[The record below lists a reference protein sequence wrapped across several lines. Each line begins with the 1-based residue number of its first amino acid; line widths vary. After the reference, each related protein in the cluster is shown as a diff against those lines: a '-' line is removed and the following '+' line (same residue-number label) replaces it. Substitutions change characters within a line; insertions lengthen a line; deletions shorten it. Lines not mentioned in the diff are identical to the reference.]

1 MKILYITTIGGTM
14 NFFKTFI
21 KELVDEGH
29 TVDMACN
36 DSVSK
41 PADMYTEIGCRV
53 YSIST
58 SRSPYSKGNLIA
70 IKQIRKLVE
79 ENGYD
84 IVHCHTPIAAMCTR
98 LACRK
103 LRKKGIK
110 VIYTAHGFHFYKG
123 APVKNWLLYYPIE
136 KICAHWTDTLIN
148 INLEDYTFSK
158 EKMKAKRVEY
168 VPGVGVD
175 TSRFDTIS
183 ASREEKR
190 DELQIPQDATVVM
203 SVGELNTNKNH
214 EAIIRAVAKI
224 PGIYYMIAG
233 KGLLKDYLQNL
244 IDELGIS
251 DRVKLVGFRR
261 DIGELLN
268 CADIFAFPSYREGLP
283 VSVME
288 AMYLGLPVVAS
299 DIRGVRDLI
308 EDGKNGFLCNPSD
321 ANSFSEKLKLL
332 SENKGLC
339 VDMGIVN
346 KEKADDFN
354 MKKVNTML
362 WKIYGLDQE
371 KNLINL

>member
-14 NFFKTFI
+14 NFFKNFI
-21 KELVDEGH
+21 RELVEQGH
-29 TVDMACN
+29 TVDLACN

-41 PADMYTEIGCRV
+41 PADMYIEIGCRI

-58 SRSPYSKGNLIA
+58 SRSPYSKGNIIA
-70 IKQIRKLVE
+70 IKQIKKLVE
-79 ENGYD
+79 KNGYD
-84 IVHCHTPIAAMCTR
+84 IVHCHTPLAAMCTR
-98 LACRK
+98 IACRK
-103 LRKKGIK
+103 MRKKGLK

-123 APVKNWLLYYPIE
+123 APLKNWLLYYPIE

-148 INLEDYTFSK
+148 INLEDYAFSK
-158 EKMKAKRVEY
+158 KKMKAKRVEY

-175 TSRFDTIS
+175 TSRFDNVSTG
-183 ASREEKR
+183 REAKR
-190 DELQIPQDATVVM
+190 KELEIPEDATIVI
-203 SVGELNTNKNH
+203 SIGELNANKNH

-283 VSVME
+283 VSAME
-288 AMYLGLPVVAS
+288 AMYMGLPVVAS

-308 EDGKNGFLCNPSD
+308 ENGKNGYLCNPFDS
-321 ANSFSEKLKLL
+321 NTFCEKLTILADDKKLC
-332 SENKGLC
+332 EE
-339 VDMGIVN
+339 MGQAN
-346 KEKADDFN
+346 KEKVKNFR
-354 MKKVNTML
+354 MEKVDKTVRE
-362 WKIYGLDQE
+362 IYDAATKQVIR
-371 KNLINL
+371 K